1 MSESLKIAYA
11 EYLDRMYN
19 QSDDLMEV
27 DIDTVPDGSNIIV
40 APQFTRVQFAGT
52 NILRDK

>member
-27 DIDTVPDGSNIIV
+27 DIDTVPDGIQCKLTWLEWAN
-40 APQFTRVQFAGT
+40 FG
-52 NILRDK
+52 